1 MQEFGIKRDN
11 EERRDGGCGAVFD
24 PETGL
29 FAVGRDEEGWLRL
42 FAGGVEVGENAEEG
56 SVREVVEESGLHD
69 FLHVE
74 KLDEVITHYFNYRKK
89 IYRVANA
96 TCMLIIL
103 KSRDTRPTALEEHEK
118 FVLDWASAEKIIK
131 NWEARNQNK
140 DYDHWI
146 YFMNKAIARIK
157 ELGYNPK

>member
-1 MQEFGIKRDN
+1 MSEMQEFGIKRDN

-24 PETGL
+24 P
-29 FAVGRDEEGWLRL
+29 
-42 FAGGVEVGENAEEG
+42 
-56 SVREVVEESGLHD
+56 ESGLHD